1 MSAEPVET
9 IQDADAEQL
18 RQMVMDA
25 FHRIIFHYGAWFAEV
40 AHQLGMEDAL
50 KIEGEVWKAS
60 LKNQMIRLG
69 KTLGFEVGADGTP
82 GALQSM
88 DAPALR
94 DLLEKVSVNWLANDG
109 IWFQAVESAHGMFD
123 AKRCND
129 TCWSRFSPLEAARIK
144 ALLGL
149 PERGGIDAL
158 KTALGYRLY
167 AVINEQSIEDVDE
180 NTIIF
185 RMNNCRVQAAR
196 KRKNLPDYPC
206 KSAGMVEY
214 PFFAKTIDPRIRTE
228 CVGCPPDDHP
238 ADWFC
243 AWRFT
248 LVET

>member
-1 MSAEPVET
+1 MSGKAGAGME
-9 IQDADAEQL
+9 DAAQL
-18 RQMVMDA
+18 RRLVMDA
-25 FHRIIFHYGAWFAEV
+25 FHRIVFHYGAWFAQVE
-40 AHQLGMEDAL
+40 HQLGMEEAL
-50 KIEGEVWKAS
+50 KLEGEVWETS
-60 LKNQMIRLG
+60 LKNQMVRLG
-69 KTLGFEVGADGTP
+69 KTLGFGVEDDGTP
-82 GALQSM
+82 SVLMAM

-109 IWFQAVESAHGMFD
+109 IWFQAVEGRHGMFD

-129 TCWSRFSPLEAARIK
+129 TCWSRFSPLEAVRIK

-149 PERGGIDAL
+149 PEKGGIEAL

-167 AVINEQSIEDVDE
+167 AVINEQSIRQEGE
-180 NTIIF
+180 NSIVF

-214 PFFAKTIDPRIRTE
+214 PTFARAIDPRIRTE

-238 ADWFC
+238 EEWFC

-248 LVET
+248 LVES

>member
-1 MSAEPVET
+1 MDGKPGASIDKA
-9 IQDADAEQL
+9 DADQL
-18 RQMVMDA
+18 RRLVMDA
-25 FHRIIFHYGAWFAEV
+25 FHRIIFHYGAWFAQVE
-40 AHQLGMEDAL
+40 HQLGMEEAL
-50 KIEGEVWKAS
+50 NIEGEVWQAS
-60 LKNQMIRLG
+60 LKNQMVRLG
-69 KTLGFEVGADGTP
+69 KALGFGVEDDGTP
-82 GALQSM
+82 GALMAM

-129 TCWSRFSPLEAARIK
+129 TCWSRFSPLEAVRIK
-144 ALLGL
+144 ALLEL
-149 PERGGIDAL
+149 PEKGGIEAL

-167 AVINEQSIEDVDE
+167 AVINDQSIRQEGE
-180 NTIIF
+180 NSIVF

-214 PFFAKTIDPRIRTE
+214 PTFARTIDPRIRTE

-238 ADWFC
+238 EEWFC

-248 LVET
+248 LVES

>member
-1 MSAEPVET
+1 MSGKAGAAME
-9 IQDADAEQL
+9 DAAQL
-18 RQMVMDA
+18 RRLVMDA
-25 FHRIIFHYGAWFAEV
+25 FHRIVFHYGAWFAQVE
-40 AHQLGMEDAL
+40 HQLGMEEAL
-50 KIEGEVWKAS
+50 KLEGEVWETS
-60 LKNQMIRLG
+60 LKNQMVRLG
-69 KTLGFEVGADGTP
+69 KTLGFGVEDDGTP
-82 GALQSM
+82 SVLMAM

-109 IWFQAVESAHGMFD
+109 IWFQAVEGRHGMFD

-129 TCWSRFSPLEAARIK
+129 TCWSRFSPLEAVRIK

-149 PERGGIDAL
+149 PEKGGIEAL

-167 AVINEQSIEDVDE
+167 AVINEQSIRQEGE
-180 NTIIF
+180 NSIVF

-214 PFFAKTIDPRIRTE
+214 PTFARAIDPRIRTE

-238 ADWFC
+238 EEWFC

-248 LVET
+248 LVES